1 MASFRDPDE
10 RAAAP
15 PPVLLLEDD
24 PILGMMLSDL
34 IEEAGCTPIEVRTAE
49 QAIAIL
55 EERTDIRVV
64 VADLDTRGSIM
75 GLKLAVMIRDRWP
88 PIELVLTGS
97 VKPRLDLIPARGV
110 FCDKPF
116 ENAVVTA
123 AVRHFARSSGA

>member
-1 MASFRDPDE
+1 MASFGNSNERD
-10 RAAAP
+10 AAP
-15 PPVLLLEDD
+15 PSVLLLEDD

-34 IEEAGCTPIEVRTAE
+34 IEEAGCTPLEVRTAE

-64 VADLDTRGSIM
+64 VADLDTRGSIL
-75 GLKLAVMIRDRWP
+75 GLRLAAMIRDRWP

-97 VKPRLDLIPARGV
+97 VKPRRDLIPARGV

-123 AVRHFARSSGA
+123 AVRRFAQASET